1 MQTYRVAEKFV
12 SINGEGSRAGELAV
26 FIRLAGCNLRCSY
39 CDTAW
44 AWEDD
49 CPGEAMTAAEIL
61 AYIRETGIRNV
72 TLTGGEPLTSPGV
85 LGLVQTITA
94 DPALSLEIET
104 NGSVDIAPFAA
115 LPNRPIFTLDYKLPG
130 SGMEGR
136 MHRPS
141 FALLGTRDVVKFV
154 CSDLADM
161 ARAAEVISELGLLG
175 RVQIYFSPVFGS
187 IDPADMVEFM
197 RARRLSGVRLQLQLH
212 KFIWPPDAR
221 GV

>member
-26 FIRLAGCNLRCSY
+26 FIRLAGCNLRCAY

-44 AWEDD
+44 AWEAA
-49 CPGEAMTAAEIL
+49 CPGEDLTAAEIL
-61 AYIRETGIRNV
+61 RYIRATGIRNV
-72 TLTGGEPLTSPGV
+72 TLTGGEPLMSPGV
-85 LGLVQTITA
+85 LELVQSITA
-94 DPALSLEIET
+94 ADGLSLEIET
-104 NGSVDIAPFAA
+104 NGSIDIAPLAA
-115 LPNRPIFTLDYKLPG
+115 LPDRPLFTLDYKLPA
-130 SGMEGR
+130 SGMESR

-141 FALLGTRDVVKFV
+141 FAFLGAQDVVKFV

-161 ARAAEVISELGLLG
+161 ARAVEVIDELELLG
-175 RVQIYFSPVFGS
+175 RVQIYFSPVFGR

-197 RARRLSGVRLQLQLH
+197 RVRRLNGVKLQLQLH